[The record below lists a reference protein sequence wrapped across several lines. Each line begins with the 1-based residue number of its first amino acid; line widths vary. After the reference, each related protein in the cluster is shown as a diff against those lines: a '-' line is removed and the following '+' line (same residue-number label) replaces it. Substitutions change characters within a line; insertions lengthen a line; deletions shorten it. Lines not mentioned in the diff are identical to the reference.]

1 MASGADE
8 VIKKLTMQRRRL
20 KQLNDSEVS
29 VGAIKSVPE
38 HTPEELQK
46 IVRYN
51 EFGTDKIPARSFLR
65 GSVYRIGKH
74 GWQFIS
80 REAVKGVIE
89 RKLTGHA
96 AYKLVGDRMV
106 EDVKH
111 QIDIVGPVNASSTI
125 KKKGRNQPLVD
136 TGGLY
141 RSIDKEVLKRAGD

>member
-51 EFGTDKIPARSFLR
+51 EFGTDKTPARSFLR
-65 GSVYRIGKH
+65 GSVYRNGKH

-80 REAVKGVIE
+80 REAVKDVIE
-89 RKLTGHA
+89 GKLTGHA

>member
-65 GSVYRIGKH
+65 ESVYRNGKH
-74 GWQFIS
+74 GWQFVS

-89 RKLTGHA
+89 GKLTGNT
-96 AYKLVGDRMV
+96 AYKLIGDRMV
-106 EDVKH
+106 DDVKH
-111 QIDIVGPVNASSTI
+111 QIDIIGPANAPSTV
-125 KKKGRNQPLVD
+125 KKKGRNRPLID

-141 RSIDKEVLKRAGD
+141 RSIDREVLKRAGD

>member
-8 VIKKLTMQRRRL
+8 VIAKLKLQKRRL
-20 KQLNDSEVS
+20 NQLNHGEVS

-51 EFGTDKIPARSFLR
+51 EFGTAKIPARSFLR
-65 GSVYRIGKH
+65 GAVYRNSKH
-74 GWQFIS
+74 GWRFVS
-80 REAVKGVIE
+80 REAVKAVVAG
-89 RKLTGHA
+89 KLTGNK
-96 AYKLVGDRMV
+96 AYKMVGDRMV

-111 QIDIVGPVNASSTI
+111 QIDIVGPANAPSTV